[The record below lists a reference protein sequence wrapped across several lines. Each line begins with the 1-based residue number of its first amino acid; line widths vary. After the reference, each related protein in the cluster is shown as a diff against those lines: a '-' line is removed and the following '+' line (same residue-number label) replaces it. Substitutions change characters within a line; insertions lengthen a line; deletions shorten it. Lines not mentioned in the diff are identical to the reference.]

1 MTYGQYLEQC
11 EDEFERVIIIANLA
25 RRYPNYNEY
34 SPQRQARVRRE
45 LLNMEMPETEQTE
58 KEKLCRNLTQ

>member
-58 KEKLCRNLTQ
+58 KEKL